1 MVNAA
6 LRPQV
11 CRARTPVYGVIYSH
25 RFNVRVL
32 VGARSKVEGD
42 DEDEEVDAK
51 HEEATHEPAAHRR
64 H

>member
-1 MVNAA
+1 MSLCDHKYVA
-6 LRPQV
+6 LE
-11 CRARTPVYGVIYSH
+11 RTPVDDVIYSH
-25 RFNVRVL
+25 RFNVRIL
-32 VGARSKVEGD
+32 VGSRSKVEGD